1 MSQEF
6 YDPLER
12 NEGAQAEK
20 QESAARIVSVLR
32 LFDFGM
38 LSPVPPEIQGVTVRV
53 AWSQPLPRTQERKP
67 SLALIRSALNKQGQ
81 KSALGKGVKRTLV
94 SE

>member
-1 MSQEF
+1 MSQEV

-20 QESAARIVSVLR
+20 QESAARIVSALR
-32 LFDFGM
+32 LLDFGM

-53 AWSQPLPRTQERKP
+53 A
-67 SLALIRSALNKQGQ
+67 
-81 KSALGKGVKRTLV
+81 
-94 SE
+94 